1 LPEHKL
7 ALRLYDESQFTV
19 KCALLPVSRGF
30 DEPANTVRQEESSKI
45 QAMPGNES
53 GPQFASPMGPPGH
66 ALLVPFH
73 AAVLELQGTGGT
85 NGFRQR
91 LVPRPFGRAHL
102 VQAME

>member
-7 ALRLYDESQFTV
+7 ALRLHDESQFTV

-30 DEPANTVRQEESSKI
+30 DEPANTVRQEDSSKI
-45 QAMPGNES
+45 QAMPGNKRHS
-53 GPQFASPMGPPGH
+53 SPREWGPGH
-66 ALLVPFH
+66 TLLVPFH

>member
-1 LPEHKL
+1 MPEHKL

-53 GPQFASPMGPPGH
+53 GPQFASRMGPP
-66 ALLVPFH
+66 ATRFSFH
-73 AAVLELQGTGGT
+73 FTQRCWNCREQGERTA
-85 NGFRQR
+85 FVSDWSLAR
-91 LVPRPFGRAHL
+91 LVGL
-102 VQAME
+102 IQAME